1 MMCEVP
7 CLWLRFPHH
16 AGAIALGRAYFGT
29 GTGPI
34 FLDDTQCLPENHT
47 SIVECFKSDDAATV
61 GAHNCDHSE
70 DVSVICPG
78 MALTIIISKM
88 L

>member
-1 MMCEVP
+1 MLYEFP

-16 AGAIALGRAYFGT
+16 AGAISLSRAYFGR

-34 FLDDTQCLPENHT
+34 FLDDTNCLPENHT
-47 SIVECFKSDDAATV
+47 SLVECFESADSTTV
-61 GAHNCDHSE
+61 GEHNCDHSE

-78 MALTIIISKM
+78 MQCKTDSI
-88 L
+88 